1 MINRKILRDEVM
13 MLPIEY
19 NEKECEEGID
29 NRLKAFENKLKDY
42 DVNPDLLKRVNEFC
56 DNLKKMYEEYY
67 LGHQNKAYKAFKDA
81 LTMQTKEIGFFTST
95 LPGKS
100 LYRARR
106 NSGNLD
112 YKNDEM
118 FHIRYSERG
127 KVQTQ
132 RFSFP
137 GLPCLYLGGS
147 SYVCWLE
154 LNRPQFEQFQVATI
168 RQKNDTNN
176 FKVIDLCI
184 HPLEFYKRLDQ
195 YDEKAEEKE
204 ILRYLQWW
212 PIMAACSIVVKNE
225 EDSFKPEY
233 IFPQY
238 MLQYILEEKEGC
250 DYIGIKYISTKVGK
264 VSKKQYE
271 SDGRTYTNYVF
282 PIRSKEENESGFC
295 KILSERFTV
304 IRNYS
309 GKELQILTDMVR
321 EPMIIEDFGDEDR
334 TDSKDDIEL
343 FGTNDIP
350 YLYSKSIF
358 GRIET
363 ILENKDLDK
372 YKNGKMII
380 KPISGEEIERLF
392 EE

>member
-1 MINRKILRDEVM
+1 MHMINREILKDDIM
-13 MLPIEY
+13 WLPIEFDVQC
-19 NEKECEEGID
+19 EKGIY
-29 NRLKAFENKLKDY
+29 NRLKDFGNKLKNY
-42 DVNPDLLKRVNEFC
+42 GVNQDLQKRVDEFC

-67 LGHQNKAYKAFKDA
+67 IGHQNKAYQAFKNA
-81 LTMQTKEIGFFTST
+81 LMLQTNGRLLKSELS
-95 LPGKS
+95 KVS

-106 NSGNLD
+106 NMGNCD

-137 GLPCLYLGGS
+137 GLPCLYLGES

-168 RQKNDTNN
+168 RQKNDTNTFN
-176 FKVIDLCI
+176 VIDLCI
-184 HPLEFYKRLDQ
+184 HPLEFYKKLEQ
-195 YDEKAEEKE
+195 YEEKLKEKE
-204 ILRYLQWW
+204 ILQYLQWW

-238 MLQYILEEKEGC
+238 MLQYFLEEEGDSDC
-250 DYIGIKYISTKVGK
+250 IGIKYISTKAGK
-264 VSKKQYE
+264 VSKEQYR
-271 SDGRTYTNYVF
+271 SAGRTYTNYVF
-282 PIRSKEENESGFC
+282 PIRSKEENENGFC
-295 KILSERFTV
+295 KFLSEKFGV

-321 EPMIIEDFGDEDR
+321 GPVIIEDFGDEDG
-334 TDSKDDIEL
+334 TNPKDEIEL

-358 GRIET
+358 GRIEI

-372 YKNGKMII
+372 YKDDQMII
-380 KPISGEEIERLF
+380 KPISGEEIESLF
-392 EE
+392 KQ